1 MKTDRV
7 ILFKM
12 AAIPSPNPSPLLQ
25 ASCVINLLRL
35 HLQKLGHDVLR
46 KTCYKY
52 IVWYPGL
59 RHVITQITKV
69 NEILLKKVQTL
80 EFEKP

>member
-1 MKTDRV
+1 MKTDQI
-7 ILFKM
+7 ILF
-12 AAIPSPNPSPLLQ
+12 ILSPNPSPFVQ

-69 NEILLKKVQTL
+69 NEIFLYAVSKL
-80 EFEKP
+80 